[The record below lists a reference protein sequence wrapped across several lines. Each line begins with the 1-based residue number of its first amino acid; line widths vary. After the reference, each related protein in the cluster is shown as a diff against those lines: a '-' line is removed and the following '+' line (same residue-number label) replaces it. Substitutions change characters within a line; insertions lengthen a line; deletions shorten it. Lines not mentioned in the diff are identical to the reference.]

1 MAARK
6 RPAAESDNHEDLGA
20 SRPSKFQR
28 TRKLN
33 CVPGHAHAHEPGE
46 RERRPGT
53 WQSLPVEIVLRIVA
67 SLAPGS
73 YGLRDLPDKP
83 LLGGFQHA
91 PDWKEHTARRAALAA
106 VCRVSKSLRDMAL
119 PLLYEN
125 VTLLHLANLSR
136 LYQTLVRFP
145 ERGRYI
151 KQLTFTLF
159 DQQVTINQVP
169 ALFATTGNDFVAPR
183 FKSGNQLTLYDRGLD
198 HIRSK
203 VMESL
208 SSVTPER
215 QDITCALVLQIL
227 ALTPNIS
234 HLKLAAFSAW
244 LAAYKRRDLP
254 RDILLVF
261 LLGTESASI
270 LEESREVLRK
280 WFPPA
285 IFGLDQQKFGKAP
298 VFPPPSLKEV
308 NFLHFRVNHSIN
320 MVTNRVSLFKPWA
333 CLELRRITQNWET
346 VLDLQIPRD
355 QEGYLRPSWM
365 LKTMAASELGQFFF
379 MRKYLAEIGRLNED
393 LFPNH
398 RKIDSGDEGLDTRK
412 CRNLDFA
419 LEMTETLEPTD
430 LMIHSQDMSLDLQTF
445 ARMGQ
450 TTPPVCTQMERL
462 RLHDHDTHLDAQATQ
477 FAARLDFAWDSP
489 GSRTFQRIVQRH
501 CHNLTVLDLALRLKK
516 DMRRSTLLDF
526 DPGQFQNIEVLR
538 LPTEILWGPVR
549 TVMEMLC
556 VDEDDISGR
565 KPLQVVVGLD
575 GSPVLDANGNPIP
588 LPNVWDRQT
597 KAINRIPPNC
607 KSICIRDWFA
617 EYEPIIIDWNPL
629 DLLRSVEGRTG
640 HRRPGELR
648 QEMETAVLN
657 NTFLHNPEAVSF
669 LNSTA
674 RSTRSFDKVVA
685 HVHRHHQ
692 NETRFYYP
700 STKGDA
706 CWDPNPVCVAEE
718 VDSFVERFIWAL
730 CSGLIAMC
738 VPRKTGPTGDEEPG
752 PDDDQATVFPTITQL
767 RPNLK
772 KISFVYTLHS
782 QLEDRGD
789 DWHAHNADLKW
800 RTWYHGLKGGSPRDY
815 CSPRDSSSSQ
825 DYSSSQDSGYLCLKK
840 KIKEGSGIDFEVW
853 EGDEG
858 IVPKAPIWPAHITD
872 EAVGHVT
879 AGFSNLSLEDLEESG
894 DPMDID

>member
-1 MAARK
+1 MSARK
-6 RPAAESDNHEDLGA
+6 RPAADNDDEDG

-28 TRKLN
+28 TLKLSS
-33 CVPGHAHAHEPGE
+33 VPGHEPEE
-46 RERRPGT
+46 RERRPVT
-53 WQSLPVEIVLRIVA
+53 WRSLPVEIVHRIVT

-73 YGLRDLPDKP
+73 YDLRDLPEKP

-91 PDWKEHTARRAALAA
+91 PDWNDHTARRTALTA
-106 VCRVSKSLRDMAL
+106 VCRVSKPLRDMAL

-125 VTLLHLANLSR
+125 VTLLRLANLSR

-159 DQQVTINQVP
+159 VQQVTIGQVP
-169 ALFATTGNDFVAPR
+169 FFFNGRGNDFVAPR
-183 FKSGNQLTLYDRGLD
+183 FKFGFAGDQVTPYDRPLD
-198 HIRSK
+198 HVRSR
-203 VMESL
+203 VMETL
-208 SSVTPER
+208 SSITPER

-234 HLKLAAFSAW
+234 HVKIAGFSAW
-244 LAAYKRRDLP
+244 LAGGYNRQDLP
-254 RDILLVF
+254 RDVLLVF
-261 LLGTESASI
+261 LLGTESDSI

-285 IFGLDQQKFGKAP
+285 IFGLEKQKFGKAP

-308 NFLHFRVNHSIN
+308 NFLHFQVNHSIN

-333 CLELRRITQNWET
+333 CLELRRITQIWEM
-346 VLDLQIPRD
+346 VLDLHVPRD

-365 LKTMAASELGQFFF
+365 LKNMAASDLRQFLFI
-379 MRKYLAEIGRLNED
+379 RKYIADVARLNED

-398 RKIDSGDEGLDTRK
+398 KRIDSRDEGLDTRK

-419 LEMTETLEPTD
+419 LERTETLEPTD
-430 LMIHSQDMSLDLQTF
+430 LIIHSQDMSLDLQTF

-462 RLHDHDTHLDAQATQ
+462 RLHDHDTYLDPEATR
-477 FAARLDFAWDSP
+477 FAARLDFPWDSE
-489 GSRTFQRIVQRH
+489 GTRTFQTIIQRH
-501 CHNLTVLDLALRLKK
+501 CHNLTVLYLALRLKK

-526 DPGQFQNIEVLR
+526 DPGQFENIEVLSI
-538 LPTEILWGPVR
+538 PTEILWGPVR
-549 TVMEMLC
+549 SVMEMLC

-617 EYEPIIIDWNPL
+617 EYEPILIDWDPL
-629 DLLRSVEGRTG
+629 DLLRPVEGRSG
-640 HRRPGELR
+640 RRQRVEMR
-648 QEMETAVLN
+648 QEIETAVLN

-669 LNSTA
+669 QVLNST
-674 RSTRSFDKVVA
+674 TRSFHKVVA
-685 HVHRHHQ
+685 HVHRQHQ

-706 CWDPNPVCVAEE
+706 CWDPKPVCLAEE
-718 VDSFVERFIWAL
+718 VDDFVERFIWAL
-730 CSGLIAMC
+730 CSGLMAMC
-738 VPRKTGPTGDEEPG
+738 VPRKTGATGNDETG
-752 PDDDQATVFPTITQL
+752 APDDDQATVLSTITRL

-782 QLEDRGD
+782 QLEDRED
-789 DWHAHNADLKW
+789 DWHAHNADRKW
-800 RTWYHGLKGGSPRDY
+800 RMWYHGRLKRGSTCD
-815 CSPRDSSSSQ
+815 
-825 DYSSSQDSGYLCLKK
+825 DSGYLWLKK
-840 KIKEGSGIDFEVW
+840 KIKEGSGIDFELW

-879 AGFSNLSLEDLEESG
+879 AAFSNLSVEDLGGQSG
-894 DPMDID
+894 EPMDID